1 MMVMLQ
7 VDPDKYQMTNSF
19 KSSQLTPLVVQ
30 AIEGKDKA
38 FERLFDMFQKD
49 VFRMIYYRTRSKQD
63 AEDLTQEIF
72 IRAYKKISG
81 LKEAGRF
88 RTWLFS
94 IAVNRVRDF
103 YRKQRIENL
112 FSLSTTEDDTLAGP
126 STHNLDIPAPL
137 ENLLRLDFW
146 KQVEKFLSHLSK
158 MEKEVFLLRFFDQ
171 LTLTEISQV
180 LTKSESTVKTHL
192 YRALVKFKKASS
204 IRQHLQEGGP

>member
-1 MMVMLQ
+1 MLPQ
-7 VDPDKYQMTNSF
+7 ADPEKYQKQNSV
-19 KSSQLTPLVVQ
+19 KSGQLTRLVVQ
-30 AIEGKDKA
+30 AIEGKSEA
-38 FERLFDMFQKD
+38 FERLFDIFQID
-49 VFRMIYYRTRSKQD
+49 VFRMVYYRTRSKQD

-72 IRAYKKISG
+72 FRAYKKISG

-103 YRKQRIENL
+103 YRKQRLDNI
-112 FSLSTTEDDTLAGP
+112 FTFSTTEDDTLAASSP
-126 STHNLDIPAPL
+126 QNPDFPEPL
-137 ENLLRLDFW
+137 KNLLRLDFW

-171 LTLTEISQV
+171 LTLSEISQV
-180 LTKSESTVKTHL
+180 LAKSESTVKTHL

-204 IRQHLQEGGP
+204 IRQYLQEQARE